1 MFERTT
7 KFYAESATEW
17 QLKLIVWEFFCTLT
31 WSGRAR
37 NCARKRRTH
46 VTRWLR
52 YWARTVR
59 PAVADPLGH
68 LAFVIRWERGE
79 IGGLAHCHILISR
92 FPERSINPSTCFAM
106 VNTWK
111 HGISQVRL
119 YDPYGPGDVWP
130 DIFRRGVSRQ
140 RQTARARIHTSCASS
155 TGRTGFTLV
164 Q

>member
-1 MFERTT
+1 MGNDSRAMFERTT

-37 NCARKRRTH
+37 NCVRKRRTH

-59 PAVADPLGH
+59 PGAADLLQS

-79 IGGLAHCHILISR
+79 IGGLPHCHKITDEHIVGHL
-92 FPERSINPSTCFAM
+92 
-106 VNTWK
+106 
-111 HGISQVRL
+111 
-119 YDPYGPGDVWP
+119 
-130 DIFRRGVSRQ
+130 
-140 RQTARARIHTSCASS
+140 RAAVVYTSH
-155 TGRTGFTLV
+155 FI
-164 Q
+164 